1 MINAIANLSG
11 YVAPSIV
18 GDLLDRGFSHA
29 QLVPFLSCCPLVAA
43 GLVAALRV
51 PAIPQSRSKGTTEQK
66 LDITL

>member
-18 GDLLDRGFSHA
+18 GDLLDRGFAHA
-29 QLVPFLSCCPLVAA
+29 QLVPFLSCCPLIAA

-51 PAIPQSRSKGTTEQK
+51 PASAGSTSLSR
-66 LDITL
+66 